1 MTSQAIYNNTY
12 FNRGGIN
19 YSPFYHI
26 SIGSIPQ
33 VEKEILKEEITIRIG
48 NKQLRGIMSIPYNA
62 TKLVVFS
69 HGSGSSR
76 FSTRNNKVAEIINNY
91 GIATLLFD
99 LLTTEED
106 AIPENHFDITLL
118 SNRLIEVTNWLKNNK
133 KTEGLSIGFFGAS
146 TGAAS
151 ALNAASLLGNE
162 IKAVV
167 SRGGRPDLAMHQ
179 LPNVLSPV
187 LLLVGELD
195 PKVITM
201 NEQAFEKLR
210 CKKEL
215 KIISGASHLFEE
227 TGKLSEVAE
236 LAANWFNLYLR

>member
-1 MTSQAIYNNTY
+1 MISQAFYNNSFFYGGRNY
-12 FNRGGIN
+12 F
-19 YSPFYHI
+19 PPHFQI
-26 SIGSIPQ
+26 STVSFPNI
-33 VEKEILKEEITIRIG
+33 EKEILTEEITIRIG
-48 NKQLRGIMSIPYNA
+48 SKQLSGILSIPYKA

-76 FSTRNNKVAEIINNY
+76 FSTRNNKVAETINNH

-99 LLTTEED
+99 LLTPEED
-106 AIPENHFDITLL
+106 SITENRFDIVLL
-118 SNRLIEVTNWLKNNK
+118 SKRLIEVTNWLNQYKS
-133 KTEGLSIGFFGAS
+133 TEDLSIGYFGAS

-151 ALNAASLLGNE
+151 ALNAAALLGSK

-227 TGKLSEVAE
+227 TGKLNEVAE